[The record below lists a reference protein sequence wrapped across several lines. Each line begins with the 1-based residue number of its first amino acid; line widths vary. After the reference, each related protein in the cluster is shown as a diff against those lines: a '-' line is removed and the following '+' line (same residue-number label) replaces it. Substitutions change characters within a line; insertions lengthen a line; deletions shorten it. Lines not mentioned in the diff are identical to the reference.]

1 MAIYT
6 DGYISIQ
13 GARVYNIEQSLH
25 KVRKGK
31 LDWNKS
37 PSSFLLFFSIGL
49 PSWEWRMSIYPYR
62 GFQKCIH
69 HIKDSV
75 CVSRWKWKGIR
86 NDKLSGARLALRK
99 TGRVSCKGI
108 VYNRISNGKQSSVY
122 SRRTMSKR
130 RHCIDTIEF
139 YCFSRQVFLFF
150 IWCSENER
158 QHESG

>member
-1 MAIYT
+1 
-6 DGYISIQ
+6 
-13 GARVYNIEQSLH
+13 
-25 KVRKGK
+25 
-31 LDWNKS
+31 
-37 PSSFLLFFSIGL
+37 
-49 PSWEWRMSIYPYR
+49 MSIYPYR

-122 SRRTMSKR
+122 SSRTMSKR
-130 RHCIDTIEF
+130 RHCTYTIEF
-139 YCFSRQVFLFF
+139 FCFSRQVFYLVWRKWTPTRIGLNRRCCELYNISGCTPTYDRANLDDLFLELL
-150 IWCSENER
+150 IDYWLNGGHRVLNC
-158 QHESG
+158 